1 MKRLRRVTEA
11 EVIAEFLKN
20 EFYQEEFH
28 EDREQFEHLVLDAD
42 ISDELGNALRRALLF
57 RRRGHMWREL
67 PADTQWCEV
76 RIEPQDMERVR
87 VFPRAQWRRV
97 ANGSFLLRDIVK
109 RIRTKPFRGKTRDF
123 ISKVQALSYYLR
135 NHCDDSAVLLIG
147 VDDANPVTVLEGN
160 HRLTAALLAS
170 PEVLQ
175 NRFRIFCGFS
185 PAMSQSCWYQTNV
198 SNLWRYARN
207 RVRNLVYDR
216 DADVERLMKPAS
228 AVVQSAGATE
238 ATLAPMGT
246 AKTISK
252 LEIQGPS

>member
-1 MKRLRRVTEA
+1 MKKLRRVTEA

-28 EDREQFEHLVLDAD
+28 EDREKFEHLVLEAEV
-42 ISDELGNALRRALLF
+42 SDETANALRRALLF

-76 RIEPQDMERVR
+76 KVEPDDLDRLQ

-97 ANGSFLLRDIVK
+97 ANGSFLLKDIVR
-109 RIRTKPFRGKTRDF
+109 RIKNKPFHGKTRNF
-123 ISKVQALSYYLR
+123 ISKVQALSYQLR
-135 NHCDDSAVLLIG
+135 RHEDHSAVLLIG
-147 VDDANPVTVLEGN
+147 VDDENPVTILEGN

-185 PAMSQSCWYQTNV
+185 PSMAQSCWYQTNV
-198 SNLWRYARN
+198 PNLWRYARN
-207 RVRNLVYDR
+207 RIRNVFYDP
-216 DADVERLMKPAS
+216 DADIERLMKPAPVPAEAAQPALAS
-228 AVVQSAGATE
+228 LRAANPMSKAEVQGR
-238 ATLAPMGT
+238 
-246 AKTISK
+246 
-252 LEIQGPS
+252 Q